1 MKLVKLS
8 LFGLL
13 VLLLA
18 TARAT
23 DSAPAI
29 TGSYQATLNASTLGS
44 ARPSL
49 GHKLS
54 LAYAPFL
61 GGSIDSRTE
70 YYIDGSYNGDPPG
83 VLQHNL
89 NEPMF
94 EQQVMFS
101 HPLRLDTFGVTAGL
115 LFHHNLKFPDQ
126 YYWAMVGLTHTLP
139 LREDL
144 TLSSSVLAEK
154 KTSGARWFYDLAG
167 TLEWRFTH
175 SWNTQL
181 SYHRYENVGETDP
194 KPTQKEEFEVGF
206 NRALTS
212 RQTVGVSFFRHV
224 QFGAPN
230 DQFSFVKLK
239 YTVSF

>member
-1 MKLVKLS
+1 MKLGIIFVL
-8 LFGLL
+8 GLL
-13 VLLLA
+13 VLSLA
-18 TARAT
+18 SARAT
-23 DSAPAI
+23 DSAPAV
-29 TGSYQATLNASTLGS
+29 TGSYQATLGASTLGS
-44 ARPSL
+44 ANPSL

-54 LAYAPFL
+54 LTYAPFL

-83 VLQHNL
+83 VLQHNI
-89 NEPMF
+89 NEPKF

-101 HPLRLDTFGVTAGL
+101 HPLGLDTLAVTAGL
-115 LFHHNLKFPDQ
+115 LFHHNFKFPDQ
-126 YYWAMVGLTHTLP
+126 YYWAIVGLTHTLP
-139 LREDL
+139 LGHDV

-154 KTSGARWFYDLAG
+154 KTSGTRWFYDLAG
-167 TLEWRFTH
+167 TLEWRFAP

-181 SYHRYENVGETDP
+181 SYHRYENVGETDL
-194 KPTQKEEFEVGF
+194 KPTQKQEIEIGF
-206 NRALTS
+206 NHALTS